1 MNILVLKIIFKENEV
16 LTNDSF
22 NDVIKKRN
30 VS

>member
-1 MNILVLKIIFKENEV
+1 MNILVLKIISKENEV

-30 VS
+30 VF

>member
-30 VS
+30 VF

>member
-1 MNILVLKIIFKENEV
+1 MNILVLKIISKENEV